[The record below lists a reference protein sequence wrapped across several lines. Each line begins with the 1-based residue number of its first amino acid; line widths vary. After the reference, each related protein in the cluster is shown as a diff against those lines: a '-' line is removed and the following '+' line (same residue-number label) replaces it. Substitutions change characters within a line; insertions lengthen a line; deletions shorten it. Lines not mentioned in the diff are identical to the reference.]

1 MRDEINIEEQ
11 LKSNQPIT
19 MTSGQLAAFGRSIIL
34 VTLKE
39 MGLKTDKLMS
49 GRIYKAEVVPEV
61 IPERE
66 WQHAV
71 RSGKIQVWKKNPL
84 KKNSKIYTRRDILQ
98 KYIASKFNREV

>member
-1 MRDEINIEEQ
+1 MNEDLEKLIKEGQ
-11 LKSNQPIT
+11 LIV

-71 RSGKIQVWKKNPL
+71 RSGKLRVWKNDPL
-84 KKNSKIYTRRDILQ
+84 KRNSKIYARRSDFD

>member
-1 MRDEINIEEQ
+1 MNEDLEKLIKEGQ
-11 LKSNQPIT
+11 LIV

-98 KYIASKFNREV
+98 KYLASKFNREV